1 MVSFGT
7 NGVLDD
13 LGHTNMN
20 STTIYLGV
28 ELEDALA
35 IAGAIE
41 ISKLWVAFTG
51 GPKATFDSLSECCVA
66 VRQTGH
72 SLQLQIQTMLGLW
85 QRALSTYKHEE
96 FEGTMLLIAKVS
108 FNLPIG
114 TACSIPARIV
124 G

>member
-51 GPKATFDSLSECCVA
+51 GPQRPFTTKIANVGSQAKADPCLTANRPKELM
-66 VRQTGH
+66 
-72 SLQLQIQTMLGLW
+72 QI
-85 QRALSTYKHEE
+85 R
-96 FEGTMLLIAKVS
+96 
-108 FNLPIG
+108 
-114 TACSIPARIV
+114 
-124 G
+124 